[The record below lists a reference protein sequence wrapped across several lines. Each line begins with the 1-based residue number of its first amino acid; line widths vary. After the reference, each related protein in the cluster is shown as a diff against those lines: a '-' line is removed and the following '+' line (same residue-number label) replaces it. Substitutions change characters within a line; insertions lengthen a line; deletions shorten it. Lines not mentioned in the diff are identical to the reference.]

1 MTFKVG
7 SYYTVIG
14 DTGYSEL
21 KPGAVIKIKKENYS
35 GSLYEFHSFDW
46 GAFRNYYSLLSDDRS
61 ALKPA
66 TRKQI
71 ARYKKERSLRS

>member
-21 KPGAVIKIKKENYS
+21 KPGAVIMIKKEIYS
-35 GSLYEFHSFDW
+35 GLYEFHSFDW
-46 GAFRNYYSLLSDDRS
+46 GAFRNHYSLLSDDRP

>member
-14 DTGYSEL
+14 DTGYSGL
-21 KPGAVIKIKKENYS
+21 KPGAVIMIKGETYS
-35 GSLYEFHSFDW
+35 GFYEFHSFDW
-46 GAFRNYYSLLSDDRS
+46 GAFGNYYSLFSGDRS